1 MAFLLITAL
10 PADDAY
16 IVLEHRKMW
25 DRVGLIAKTKR
36 PLCPDFINRR
46 RGVRTWSG
54 RQGKRRALHDAPTA
68 LHPLRAS

>member
-36 PLCPDFINRR
+36 PPV
-46 RGVRTWSG
+46 VRI
-54 RQGKRRALHDAPTA
+54 L
-68 LHPLRAS
+68 